1 MWAHTA
7 AMSVQLLPEFPQEKR
22 FKNLHSYLSFFFS
35 VTANSPLLGAQFSVS
50 WLEDL
55 VALRKSLRNQSV
67 KGLSKMF
74 CSGLVHGLTVENP
87 LTSLSSN

>member
-55 VALRKSLRNQSV
+55 VALRKSLRNQLV
-67 KGLSKMF
+67 KGLNKMS

-87 LTSLSSN
+87 LSSLSSN